1 MRPIER
7 LIAEEETMSIGGN
20 SGKSDLEKRLEVL
33 HIELAKG
40 QRHLTLLDRQRQDVR
55 DTLLRITGA
64 IQVLEELLQQEE
76 RNGADGRAVPDDRA
90 KRAESVTSS
99 QV

>member
-1 MRPIER
+1 
-7 LIAEEETMSIGGN
+7 MSIRGN
-20 SGKSDLEKRLEVL
+20 SGKSSLERRLELL
-33 HIELAKG
+33 HIELEKG
-40 QRHLTLLDRQRQDVR
+40 QRHLTLLDRQRQDAR

-76 RNGADGRAVPDDRA
+76 RNGADGKAVADDRV

-99 QV
+99 CV

>member
-1 MRPIER
+1 MGRIEG
-7 LIAEEETMSIGGN
+7 LIAEQGTISFGGN
-20 SGKSDLEKRLEVL
+20 SGRSGLEKRLEVL
-33 HIELAKG
+33 HIELEKG
-40 QRHLTLLDRQRQDVR
+40 QRHLTSLDRQRQDVR

-76 RNGADGRAVPDDRA
+76 RNGANDQTVPDDRA